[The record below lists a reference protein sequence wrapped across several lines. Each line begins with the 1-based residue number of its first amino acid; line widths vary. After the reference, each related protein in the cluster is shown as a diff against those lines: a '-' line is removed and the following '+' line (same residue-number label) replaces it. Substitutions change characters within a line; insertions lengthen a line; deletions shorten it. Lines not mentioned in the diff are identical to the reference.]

1 MLDPTLFGLLSQ
13 VERDDIVL
21 PAMQRPF
28 VWKEDRIRRLID
40 SLLRGFSIGAVMLW
54 KTSTVQRFRR
64 LPRDIDPELPEV
76 FNFETSTDAGNKYLV
91 LDGQQRL
98 TSVFSAFKGTYS
110 HKRLY
115 IDALSGSSE
124 GKDPGNEY
132 YDCRFLSEKEASE
145 ISSASD
151 GERKYFVTIHELIKI
166 NPVYAATSAHKKAL
180 ELTLNEKETERIT
193 DIYIRC
199 ATILGNNKSLQVITV
214 DEDGSSL
221 FQVGELASTSPA
233 MR

>member
-13 VERDDIVL
+13 IERDEIVL

-28 VWKEDRIRRLID
+28 VWKEDRIYRLID
-40 SLLRGFSIGAVMLW
+40 SPLRGFPIGAVMLW
-54 KTSTVQRFRR
+54 RTSTVQRFRR
-64 LPRDIDPELPEV
+64 LPRDVDAELPEI
-76 FNFETSTDAGNKYLV
+76 FNFETSTDTGNKYLV

-132 YDCRFLSEKEASE
+132 DDCRFLSEKEATDLTKT
-145 ISSASD
+145 SD
-151 GERKYFVTIHELIKI
+151 G
-166 NPVYAATSAHKKAL
+166 
-180 ELTLNEKETERIT
+180 
-193 DIYIRC
+193 
-199 ATILGNNKSLQVITV
+199 
-214 DEDGSSL
+214 
-221 FQVGELASTSPA
+221 LANASFRFRS
-233 MR
+233 